1 MYLFKCKYHIFLEC
15 PKRWK
20 IIAKNACAHFNLERT
35 LTIMLGNFQN
45 IISSILSN
53 CKSWWE
59 IWSNEMKVSNQVKLF
74 ITLNIQNENH
84 LLGAR
89 ACSRTVMTFY
99 IKIWIKMHQSIVISL
114 SDVKLSKQ
122 VKFYRIFDI
131 LKRCNDS
138 LMRRA
143 RVYLRVRAHYHDS
156 KYQKI
161 AFQMTK
167 LSWNNW

>member
-1 MYLFKCKYHIFLEC
+1 MCAFSPGAHTYDYARIFSKYHL
-15 PKRWK
+15 
-20 IIAKNACAHFNLERT
+20 
-35 LTIMLGNFQN
+35 
-45 IISSILSN
+45 ISSN

-74 ITLNIQNENH
+74 ITLNIQNEKNH

-89 ACSRTVMTFY
+89 ACLRTVMTFY
-99 IKIWIKMHQSIVISL
+99 IKIWIKLKQSIVISL

-122 VKFYRIFDI
+122 VKFYRNFDI

-138 LMRRA
+138 LMRRV
-143 RVYLRVRAHYHDS
+143 RVYLRVRAHSNDS

>member
-1 MYLFKCKYHIFLEC
+1 MAISYILRMSKTIKYYAH
-15 PKRWK
+15 
-20 IIAKNACAHFNLERT
+20 NAFAHLRVGRT
-35 LTIMLGNFQN
+35 LTIMLRNFQN

-74 ITLNIQNENH
+74 ITLNIQNEKNH
-84 LLGAR
+84 LLGVR
-89 ACSRTVMTFY
+89 ECSRTVMTFY
-99 IKIWIKMHQSIVISL
+99 IKIWIKMNQSIVISL

-143 RVYLRVRAHYHDS
+143 RVYLRVHAHYYNS
-156 KYQKI
+156 KYQKYYFRW
-161 AFQMTK
+161 AK
-167 LSWNNW
+167 LSWNTW